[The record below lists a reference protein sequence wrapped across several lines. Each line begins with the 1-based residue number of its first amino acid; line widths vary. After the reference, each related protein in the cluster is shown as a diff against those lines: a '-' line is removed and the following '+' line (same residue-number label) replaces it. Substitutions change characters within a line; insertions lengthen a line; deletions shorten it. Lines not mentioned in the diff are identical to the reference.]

1 MRLLLLLGASA
12 SIAACVQALSPQD
25 LQSLRDAQ
33 QLTLMAYSAST
44 PATPAGQFDRAAYC
58 SIEAVLNR
66 NDASVWDSNGAI
78 VCKAAK

>member
-1 MRLLLLLGASA
+1 MRLLLLVWTAV

-25 LQSLRDAQ
+25 IASLRDAQ

-58 SIEAVLNR
+58 SIEAVLHR

-78 VCKAAK
+78 VCAAKK